1 VIAVIGRSR
10 VIETASLTADWRG
23 WSRIRKR
30 PNLHHGDTETRRKT
44 GKRFTTDQHWWQWS
58 GKDQVIAVIARD
70 RGWEKD
76 RNSPRRRGGA
86 ENSREEG
93 YRWSTLMTLIRR
105 RSGIAR

>member
-76 RNSPRRRGGA
+76 RNSPRRRGEQPG
-86 ENSREEG
+86 RG
-93 YRWSTLMTLIRR
+93 LPLIDTDDADQEKIGNR
-105 RSGIAR
+105 AW